1 MADNN
6 LDLTTYPLPTP
17 KRTQIRLL
25 RSWLI
30 GVTVFGYG
38 PAFTYGYL
46 AWLFNENQW
55 RMTYLLY
62 FTEVPLIGG
71 LGVMVLPWLWYRP
84 IHKALCKWFSG
95 VEVDRDLCMEVYERA
110 LALPW
115 RVALSSFGA
124 AFLGYLG
131 GLIILHLTTNQPWVE
146 IAKTF
151 PAIPLVGGMMGAFCY
166 FATVRALHP
175 VLAWCSTQLRF
186 ARPVR
191 RVSLAEKFL
200 TTTVVLAVAT
210 LCLLQPAAYTLGQVV
225 TERHLQERAVERLEI
240 ISHRISLFER
250 PEDQIPLL
258 KQGNIGQRGYV
269 FIMDKSGRILTPHPK
284 QYTHIDQEGFYKFW
298 EAFAGKNES
307 WMDRVGK
314 HRVIAKTALPGFAD
328 DRWLVSVTFPGD
340 FSLPLKQFMQ
350 FSLIAML
357 EVLFVVFLFGRYFT
371 RGITTPLADLTKA
384 TQRIAEFGDF
394 SLHVPVTTND
404 ELGEVARAFNRMV
417 EQLQSSQAALREHA
431 KRLERSTE
439 ELSALNLE
447 MEDLLRV
454 VSHDLR
460 APLINIQGFSKR
472 LEPLMQQ
479 TIRTLDQIAVKH
491 PENGVVTE
499 VQALKTAVES
509 RFAESLRFISKGVE
523 KMDVLLASL
532 LAVSR
537 VGRKADPIQPND
549 MNAILSDVLE
559 TFDHQIK
566 EHAIEVIRH
575 PLPEKI
581 PCRRNEMNQV
591 FSNLISN
598 AIKYMGA
605 ADRRFIEVG
614 STMQLDHAAFY
625 VKDTGI
631 GINPEDQPRIFQ
643 MFTRLQAIDAP
654 GEGVGLAY
662 VKKILRSHGG
672 QIWVTSQRGQ
682 GSTFF
687 FTLPLEQ
694 NETKARG

>member
-1 MADNN
+1 
-6 LDLTTYPLPTP
+6 
-17 KRTQIRLL
+17 
-25 RSWLI
+25 
-30 GVTVFGYG
+30 
-38 PAFTYGYL
+38 
-46 AWLFNENQW
+46 
-55 RMTYLLY
+55 
-62 FTEVPLIGG
+62 
-71 LGVMVLPWLWYRP
+71 
-84 IHKALCKWFSG
+84 
-95 VEVDRDLCMEVYERA
+95 
-110 LALPW
+110 
-115 RVALSSFGA
+115 
-124 AFLGYLG
+124 
-131 GLIILHLTTNQPWVE
+131 
-146 IAKTF
+146 
-151 PAIPLVGGMMGAFCY
+151 
-166 FATVRALHP
+166 
-175 VLAWCSTQLRF
+175 
-186 ARPVR
+186 
-191 RVSLAEKFL
+191 
-200 TTTVVLAVAT
+200 
-210 LCLLQPAAYTLGQVV
+210 
-225 TERHLQERAVERLEI
+225 
-240 ISHRISLFER
+240 
-250 PEDQIPLL
+250 
-258 KQGNIGQRGYV
+258 
-269 FIMDKSGRILTPHPK
+269 
-284 QYTHIDQEGFYKFW
+284 
-298 EAFAGKNES
+298 
-307 WMDRVGK
+307 
-314 HRVIAKTALPGFAD
+314 
-328 DRWLVSVTFPGD
+328 
-340 FSLPLKQFMQ
+340 
-350 FSLIAML
+350 
-357 EVLFVVFLFGRYFT
+357 
-371 RGITTPLADLTKA
+371 
-384 TQRIAEFGDF
+384 
-394 SLHVPVTTND
+394 
-404 ELGEVARAFNRMV
+404 
-417 EQLQSSQAALREHA
+417 
-431 KRLERSTE
+431 
-439 ELSALNLE
+439 
-447 MEDLLRV
+447 
-454 VSHDLR
+454 
-460 APLINIQGFSKR
+460 
-472 LEPLMQQ
+472 
-479 TIRTLDQIAVKH
+479 
-491 PENGVVTE
+491 